1 MIGTHRIKKLLATN
15 TWGRVT
21 ELAWP
26 AMVTGAVRVT
36 MRTVDILVVGR
47 VVGAVGVAA
56 VGIADSVERLVLK
69 LAQGLAAGTVALV
82 SQHIGAGNRDAADRA
97 MTQTLLLALLLGLPV
112 AVAGWFASEPL
123 FRLLGAEPDVVASGS
138 TYLRIV
144 LASAPARMAAM
155 MAAKGI
161 QAATDTRTPMFVRSS
176 ATVLNIALTVVLVPG
191 LFGLPDLGV
200 VGAAWGTA
208 VGNGV
213 SALAFLAV
221 LLSGRSPVGLG
232 AVRWEPATVVEIVRI
247 GAPQVVERVL
257 YAAADVP
264 LNAILLVFGTDANA
278 AFQIGRRVQQY
289 MRMPARGFSAAS
301 SALVGT
307 RLGADRP
314 KRAED
319 HGRGS
324 LALSTVVSV
333 LAAMGAAI
341 AAPWIAPVFV
351 PDSSAIPLAIDWI
364 RVMALALVFRSAYAV
379 LRAAF
384 QAAGYTEVPLYATMA
399 GLATARLGTSW
410 LVGVV
415 LTRALWGV
423 YLGVGLDYV
432 VRAGITA
439 QRFQAGRWKDTDLE
453 VEESA
458 QL

>member
-1 MIGTHRIKKLLATN
+1 MIERTKELLATD
-15 TWGRVT
+15 TWRRVT
-21 ELAWP
+21 RLAWP
-26 AMVTGAVRVT
+26 AMVTGVVRVT

-56 VGIADSVERLVLK
+56 VGIADSVARLVLK
-69 LAQGLAAGTVALV
+69 FAQGLAAGTVALV
-82 SQHIGAGNRDAADRA
+82 SQHIGAGDREAADRV
-97 MTQTLLLALLLGLPV
+97 MTQTMLLALVLGLPV
-112 AVAGWFASEPL
+112 AVAGWFGAEPL
-123 FRLLGAEPDVVASGS
+123 FRLLGADPDVVVSGS

-161 QAATDTRTPMFVRSS
+161 QAAADTRTPMYVRGS

-191 LFGLPDLGV
+191 LFGLPELGV
-200 VGAAWGTA
+200 TGAAWGTA

-213 SALAFLAV
+213 SAVAFLVV
-221 LLSGRSPVGLG
+221 LLSGRSPVALG
-232 AVRWEPATVVEIVRI
+232 PVGWEPSTVAAIVRI

-257 YAAADVP
+257 YATADVP

-278 AFQIGRRVQQY
+278 AFQVGRRIQQY

-314 KRAED
+314 ERAED
-319 HGRGS
+319 HGQGS
-324 LALSTVVSV
+324 LALSTIVSV
-333 LAAMGAAI
+333 LAAIGAATT
-341 AAPWIAPVFV
+341 APWIAPAFV

-364 RVMALALVFRSAYAV
+364 RVMALALVFRSAYTV

-384 QAAGYTEVPLYATMA
+384 QAAGYTEVPLYATMTGVA
-399 GLATARLGTSW
+399 IARLGTSW

-415 LTRALWGV
+415 LLGRLWGV

-439 QRFQAGRWKDTDLE
+439 QRFRAGRWKRTGLE
-453 VEESA
+453 V
-458 QL
+458 QKGDQV